1 MMKKR
6 GLIITVFTIGLL
18 MLIGAFAILLFRV
31 GNRIVSER
39 EFALSWL
46 LSILAVATIVLAITG
61 ITDTGK
67 ERWLAFTLV
76 AVLILGFSV
85 YLFDIGL
92 IFWHLLGWLYLSTRF
107 LNCVD
112 TAKTESQTSAI
123 YHTQIVHCQ

>member
-1 MMKKR
+1 MKKR

-31 GNRIVSER
+31 GNMIVSER

-92 IFWHLLGWLYLSTRF
+92 IFLAPFGLALL
-107 LNCVD
+107 
-112 TAKTESQTSAI
+112 I
-123 YHTQIVHCQ
+123 YSLFELRRYRKD